1 LLGFSQTAKHISD
14 SYDTGTGILDVWINT
29 GTAPTQFPH
38 IHNALYSTLRV
49 KHLKHYLLQD
59 LRELLENL
67 ASRKVRSLAD
77 TTLVQMSSELGR
89 HNFLISVSYIL

>member
-1 LLGFSQTAKHISD
+1 
-14 SYDTGTGILDVWINT
+14 
-29 GTAPTQFPH
+29 
-38 IHNALYSTLRV
+38 V
-49 KHLKHYLLQD
+49 KHLKQYLLQD